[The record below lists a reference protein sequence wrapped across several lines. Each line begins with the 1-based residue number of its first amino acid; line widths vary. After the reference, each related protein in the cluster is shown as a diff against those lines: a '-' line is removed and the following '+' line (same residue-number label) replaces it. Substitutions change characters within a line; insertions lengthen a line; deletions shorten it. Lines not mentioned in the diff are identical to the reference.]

1 MSFATY
7 LIGLASIKM
16 LTATAIVMI
25 LKCISD
31 DTKIS
36 NLELHVS
43 CNGCHRIHGGE
54 EGGETNVDP
63 LARRAGEGR
72 VEKPKCEKLGDNKII
87 ASRP

>member
-1 MSFATY
+1 MH
-7 LIGLASIKM
+7 I
-16 LTATAIVMI
+16 
-25 LKCISD
+25 D

-72 VEKPKCEKLGDNKII
+72 VEKLKREKLRGNKII
-87 ASRP
+87 ALQP